1 MKSMPYSGR
10 ERRERKRFGIG
21 IVGGSG
27 YGAGEL
33 LRMLSLHPEIEACS
47 VTSRAHAGKPVSS
60 VHSHLQNVCS
70 LSFESALAMERLRE
84 YERSAIILAMPSGQA
99 VSAAEGLLND
109 GLPDTTA
116 LVDLSGDLRLRNPE
130 DHARFYPEVQFA
142 PDLRSRFVYGLTEL
156 DRPGISKARFVTNPG
171 CLASA
176 AILALW
182 PLKNLAISGPTIVDA
197 KTGTSGAGREPQPSM
212 HHPGRF
218 SDFTAYK
225 ALQHRHE
232 PEILQAL
239 GDALPRENGF
249 MFVPHLIP
257 VSRGIFVSA
266 YVNLAADTSV
276 EEIRQRYE
284 AAYQDSP
291 FIRFRAAPPR
301 LVDVVGTNFC
311 DISFALR
318 GRQLVLMAAL
328 DNLGKGMVGAALQNL
343 NLMFGLP
350 ESSGLLH
357 ASVGP
362 A

>member
-1 MKSMPYSGR
+1 MPYSGR
-10 ERRERKRFGIG
+10 ERRDRKRFGVG

-60 VHSHLQNVCS
+60 VHSHLQNVCD
-70 LSFESALAMERLRE
+70 LSFEPAVSLERLQE
-84 YERSAIILAMPSGQA
+84 YQRSAIILAMPSGQA
-99 VSAAEGLLND
+99 VSAAEGLLKD

-116 LVDLSGDLRLRNPE
+116 LVDLSGDLRLRTPE
-130 DHARFYPEVQFA
+130 EHAQFYPEVPFA

-182 PLKNLAISGPTIVDA
+182 PLKNLPISGPTIVDA

-239 GDALPRENGF
+239 GDALPRESGF

-266 YVNLAADTSV
+266 YVTLAADSSV
-276 EEIRQRYE
+276 DAIRQRYE

-291 FIRFRAAPPR
+291 SIRFRAAPPR

-318 GRQLVLMAAL
+318 GRQLVVMAAL

-350 ESSGLLH
+350 ESAGLLH